1 MADLIDE
8 PCSSCHRKS
17 VEVEFRYL
25 HPWRL
30 GIVWALVLLVL
41 VGLAKGVVPFIPV
54 SQEWRLMLAC
64 VGAGLIA
71 NILRAFLEPR
81 VAKRTAYFRCRLCGE
96 ASSRPAIRDMEPTA
110 KP

>member
-17 VEVEFRYL
+17 VEVEFSYR

-30 GIVWALVLLVL
+30 GIVWAIVLLVL
-41 VGLAKGVVPFIPV
+41 VGLAKGVVPLIPL
-54 SQEWRLMLAC
+54 SHEWRLMLAC
-64 VGAGLIA
+64 VGAGMIA

-81 VAKRTAYFRCRLCGE
+81 VAKRTAFPRCRLCGD
-96 ASSRPAIRDMEPTA
+96 ASSRPAIHGLETA
-110 KP
+110 KKL

>member
-17 VEVEFRYL
+17 VEVEFRYR

-30 GIVWALVLLVL
+30 GIVWAIVLLVL
-41 VGLAKGVVPFIPV
+41 VGLAKFVAPFIHA
-54 SQEWRLMLAC
+54 SHEWRLTLII
-64 VGAGLIA
+64 VGGVMIA

-81 VAKRTAYFRCRLCGE
+81 VAKRTAFLRCRLCGE
-96 ASSRPAIRDMEPTA
+96 ASSRPAIHGLETA
-110 KP
+110 TKS